1 MLNKLLTFR
10 NVTGFFLNFNT
21 KKPKQ
26 EGPGPLPTALRSHL
40 SERSGHEMDLREDPL
55 QVGNIHLK
63 EQPLP
68 LLQNYPFVTKKGGK
82 KKRLP

>member
-1 MLNKLLTFR
+1 MFNKLLTFR

-68 LLQNYPFVTKKGGK
+68 LLQNYPFFTKKRGK